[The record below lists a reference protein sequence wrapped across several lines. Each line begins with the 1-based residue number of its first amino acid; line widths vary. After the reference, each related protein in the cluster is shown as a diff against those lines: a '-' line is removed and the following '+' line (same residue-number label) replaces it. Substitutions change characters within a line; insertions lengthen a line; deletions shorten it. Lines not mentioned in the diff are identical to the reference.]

1 MPIRNRIM
9 LIATLVAALT
19 LAACASTTLPPAP
32 TPIPTLAPAA
42 TPTLVSE
49 IVPAASAGAM
59 PAAGQDAAA
68 LGAAIFEKHCTRC
81 HGALGEGVDAPALR
95 NNKFIQTGSD
105 QDVFDTIANGRSG
118 TEMPA
123 WLQAN
128 GGALTADQ
136 ITEVVAY
143 LRTLQQVESLPTAT
157 PLPPEPTEA
166 PGPEGGP
173 TPVPAQPSNGGGLGA
188 AASLTGDPAQGQIV
202 FGQYCA
208 ACHGPEGVQGVPN
221 PGSDDGSVPPL
232 NPIDSTLV
240 NADSKVF
247 AANLDLFLEH
257 GSTPEGDSPMI
268 VMPSFGDSKLLSDQQ
283 IADAIAY
290 VMSLNGVK

>member
-9 LIATLVAALT
+9 MVATLVAALT
-19 LAACASTTLPPAP
+19 LAACASTTLPPGP

-42 TPTLVSE
+42 TPTLVAE
-49 IVPAASAGAM
+49 IVPAVSAGVM

-68 LGAAIFEKHCTRC
+68 LGAAIFEKNCTMC
-81 HGALGEGVDAPALR
+81 HGALGEGTDAPALR
-95 NNKFIQTGSD
+95 NNKFIQTGTD
-105 QDVFDTIANGRSG
+105 QEIYDTIANGRSG

-136 ITEVVAY
+136 ITGVIAY
-143 LRTLQQVESLPTAT
+143 LRTLQDVEKLPTAT

-166 PGPEGGP
+166 PAPAGGP
-173 TPVPAQPSNGGGLGA
+173 TPEPAQPSNAGGPGA

-202 FGQYCA
+202 FGLYCA

-221 PGSDDGSVPPL
+221 PGSGDGSVPPL

-240 NADSKVF
+240 NADPKIF
-247 AANLDLFLEH
+247 AANVDLFVEH
-257 GSTPEGDSPMI
+257 GSTPEGDGPMI
-268 VMPSFGDSKLLSDQQ
+268 VMPAFGDGKLLSDQQ
-283 IADAIAY
+283 IADVIAY
-290 VMSLNGVK
+290 VMSLNR